1 MAAPGLE
8 ARLAVTNAS
17 GVAAFSGLETV
28 CPKTS
33 ASPNFDLQ
41 SRSVCELSSRKGPQN
56 DLSPKAAT
64 DQPDIGKSRAVADFE
79 GYTVSAW
86 SPEYGMICSTNPVLI
101 RIRSHFVILRGEL
114 PNGNFAR
121 VVGLSAR
128 PRFPVVTPQ
137 PAVGG

>member
-101 RIRSHFVILRGEL
+101 QIRSHFVMPAWRVAIWQLRPGS
-114 PNGNFAR
+114 R
-121 VVGLSAR
+121 LSAR
-128 PRFPVVTPQ
+128 PRLPVVTPQ